1 VLVVAVVSLREVVLV
16 LAAVASLREVVA
28 VCAADV
34 WLVLAAVASL
44 REVLLVL
51 AVTVVSL
58 REVAAVCSAVVVLVL
73 AAVVVLREVVLAVAR
88 SSREVVLAVS
98 SREVLAVYVPAGM
111 DEESPLVAALVVIA
125 LLVLVEFEVLVIG
138 LLSPFVSADPLLA
151 PSCQRLR

>member
-1 VLVVAVVSLREVVLV
+1 M
-16 LAAVASLREVVA
+16 
-28 VCAADV
+28 
-34 WLVLAAVASL
+34 
-44 REVLLVL
+44 
-51 AVTVVSL
+51 

-73 AAVVVLREVVLAVAR
+73 AAVAEVAAVCSAVVVLALAAVVVLREVVLAVG

-138 LLSPFVSADPLLA
+138 LLSPFVSADPLFA
-151 PSCQRLR
+151 PSYQRLR